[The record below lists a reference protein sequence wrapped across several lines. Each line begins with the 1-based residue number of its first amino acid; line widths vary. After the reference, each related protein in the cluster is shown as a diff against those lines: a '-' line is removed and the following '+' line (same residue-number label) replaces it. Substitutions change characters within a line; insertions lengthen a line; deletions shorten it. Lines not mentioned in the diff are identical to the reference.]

1 MTTAAN
7 KGLRVLVCTKRDL
20 AGAMVLNQ
28 VLPRLVGDQVMVLL
42 SDKTRPVENAVPEL
56 AEIKF
61 LERDLPIDTIFP
73 LIDATG
79 DDSCHHATFDGLN
92 RRYGVPIQ
100 VISDINGP
108 DGEEL
113 VRSFAPDI
121 ILSARF
127 SLIFKPNIFE
137 IPRLGTYNVH
147 PGALPRYAGL
157 FAPFRCMLEGASH
170 IGCTLHQVDHGIDTG
185 PIAGIGWLEIDP
197 ARSLLWHVTQ
207 TYRPGLDLFFQVLD
221 GLRDGCEPALT
232 LQDRSQ
238 RVYGSLPGADSF
250 KEFAAKG
257 FRIYDPKD
265 YLEELR
271 SFVPEVLHAQID
283 HLARTAAKGVGA
295 PCCCGH
301 A

>member
-1 MTTAAN
+1 MTAHGRN
-7 KGLRVLVCTKRDL
+7 PLRILVCTKRDL

-28 VLPRLVGDQVMVLL
+28 ILPQLVGDQVMVLL
-42 SDKTRPVENAVPEL
+42 SDKTRAVENAVPEL

-79 DDSCHHATFDGLN
+79 DDSCHHATFDGLS
-92 RRYGVPIQ
+92 RRHGIPIQ
-100 VISDINGP
+100 VIADINGP
-108 DGEEL
+108 EGEDL

-137 IPRLGTYNVH
+137 IPPLGTYNVH

-157 FAPFRCMLEGASH
+157 FAPFRCMLEGGDR
-170 IGCTLHQVDHGIDTG
+170 IGCTLHKVDHGIDTG
-185 PIAGIGWLEIDP
+185 PIAGIGWITIDP

-207 TYRPGLDLFFQVLD
+207 TYRPGLELFFQVLA
-221 GLRDGCEPALT
+221 GLRDGRQPALT
-232 LQDRSQ
+232 QQDRSQ
-238 RVYGSLPGADSF
+238 RAYGSLPGAASF

-257 FRIYDPKD
+257 FSIFDPKD

-271 SFVPEVLHAQID
+271 SFVPEALHAQID
-283 HLARTAAKGVGA
+283 HLAHTAATGVGA
-295 PCCCGH
+295 SCCCGH